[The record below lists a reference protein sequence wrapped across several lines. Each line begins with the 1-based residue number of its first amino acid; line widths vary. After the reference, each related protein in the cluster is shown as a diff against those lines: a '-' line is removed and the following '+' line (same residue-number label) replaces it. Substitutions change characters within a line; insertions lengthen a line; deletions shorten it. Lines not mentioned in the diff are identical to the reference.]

1 MTTPYTNP
9 SPRAAGDTEEEQSA
23 ASNINTEVH
32 GHCAASPIDSQ
43 HQSEQGVLLTQDVEA
58 VTNFLM
64 AELGKLDIFQNLQK
78 SARF

>member
-32 GHCAASPIDSQ
+32 GHCAASPIDST
-43 HQSEQGVLLTQDVEA
+43 HQTDTGLLQSQDVEA

-64 AELGKLDIFQNLQK
+64 AELGKLEDLEK
-78 SARF
+78 C